1 MRGSLTAM
9 VCGVTNPIGRRVRIA
24 VSARSTGEHG
34 TFADVLRERNES
46 RRPVTGNL
54 DIESSATGRF
64 ARGAVL
70 ITRRAIAGSYPR
82 V

>member
-1 MRGSLTAM
+1 VDRTSGWAY
-9 VCGVTNPIGRRVRIA
+9 R
-24 VSARSTGEHG
+24 ARSGGVGEHG
-34 TFADVLRERNES
+34 TFADVLSECNES

-54 DIESSATGRF
+54 DIERSATGRS

-70 ITRRAIAGSYPR
+70 ITRLAIAGSYPR